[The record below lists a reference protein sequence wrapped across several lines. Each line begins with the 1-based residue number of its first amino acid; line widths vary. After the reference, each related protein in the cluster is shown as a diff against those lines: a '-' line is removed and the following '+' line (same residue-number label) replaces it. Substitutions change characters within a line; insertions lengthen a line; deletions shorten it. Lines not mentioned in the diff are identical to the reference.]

1 MELKQRP
8 HNCVRRL
15 RRFLTTIALPLT
27 MLASLLGSPA
37 LARAQDASPAQNPQ
51 AAPVQSPRVILPLVQ
66 CWYKGK
72 VAYYIQTDAS
82 DQTLATQFGM
92 NYVPGLS
99 KTINGGAVDD
109 IYHVT
114 NFNQGNVIPSAPIPA
129 GPGNTDPNYTPNWQL
144 SLVTWKSGTTPYIL
158 KSEEEVLN
166 AQSQGLV
173 DIVKTNIVIDCPVI
187 YTPYGGK
194 LPSAQ
199 IIGDAKNTNRF
210 GN

>member
-1 MELKQRP
+1 MKLKQRLR
-8 HNCVRRL
+8 NCVRRS
-15 RRFLTTIALPLT
+15 RTFLTTIALPLA
-27 MLASLLGSPA
+27 MLISVAGSPA
-37 LARAQDASPAQNPQ
+37 LAQAQDGNPG
-51 AAPVQSPRVILPLVQ
+51 PNPRVTPGPRVILPLVQ

-82 DQTLATQFGM
+82 DQSIATQFGI
-92 NYVPGLS
+92 NYVPLLS
-99 KTINGGAVDD
+99 RTIDAQAVDD

-129 GPGNTDPNYTPNWQL
+129 GPGNTDPNYTPDWQL

-158 KSEEEVLN
+158 KSEEDVLN

-173 DIVKTNIVIDCPVI
+173 DIVKTNIVINCPVI
-187 YTPYGGK
+187 YTPAGGL

-199 IIGDAKNTNRF
+199 IIGVQGDR
-210 GN
+210 GQSR